1 MRIAVY
7 GAGGIGG
14 SMGAQLC
21 RAGQEVALIARGDH
35 LRAIKEHG
43 LRIEW
48 SDGSYTIRP
57 HMVTDDPAQV
67 GEVGLVILGVKAWQ
81 VPEAARAILPMVG
94 PETRVLTIQNGV
106 ESPYQMAEVVPAERV
121 IVSIIAGGGNMI
133 GPGVIRTPYSTV
145 TGSGTSSIGQLAP
158 KKAGRTE
165 AVARVQAV
173 LEESDFRVAVPDD
186 ITIAV
191 WTKFTWWT
199 AHTGVAA
206 LCRVPVGVWR
216 RVPETRGLWCSA
228 MQEAVDVAQ
237 AQGIV
242 LGDAVKL
249 QDGRLDTLPPAGRP
263 TSAALDILNGRPSE
277 LDATVGALVRLG
289 RAAGVPTPVNEFI
302 YAALLPQELKAR
314 GQIAWPE

>member
-35 LRAIKEHG
+35 LRAIQSHG

-48 SDGSYTIRP
+48 SGGSYTIRP
-57 HMVTDDPAQV
+57 HMVTDDPTQV
-67 GEVGLVILGVKAWQ
+67 GVVDLVILGVKAWQ
-81 VPEAARAILPMVG
+81 VPEAAKALLPMVG
-94 PETRVLTIQNGV
+94 PETLILTVQNGV
-106 ESPYQMAEVVPAERV
+106 EAPYQVAEVIPAERV

-133 GPGVIRTPYSTV
+133 GPGVIRTPWSTV

-186 ITIAV
+186 IRVAM
-191 WTKFTWWT
+191 WNKFSWWVP
-199 AHTGVAA
+199 HTGVAA
-206 LCRVPVGVWR
+206 LCRVPLGVYR
-216 RVPETRGLWCSA
+216 SIPETRALLLRA
-228 MQEAVDVAQ
+228 TEEVVEVAHT
-237 AQGIV
+237 QGIV

-249 QDGRLDTLPPAGRP
+249 QDGALDTAPPAGRP

-277 LDATVGALVRLG
+277 LDTSLGALVRMGKQL
-289 RAAGVPTPVNEFI
+289 GVPTPVNEFI

-314 GQIAWPE
+314 GQIAGPE